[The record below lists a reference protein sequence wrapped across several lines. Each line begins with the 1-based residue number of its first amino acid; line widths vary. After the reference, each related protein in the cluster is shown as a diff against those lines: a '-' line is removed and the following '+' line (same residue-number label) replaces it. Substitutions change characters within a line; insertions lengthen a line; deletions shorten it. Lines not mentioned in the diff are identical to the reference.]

1 MTARDGLGRAV
12 AVAGLLCCL
21 GGAGFTAFQAVNGL
35 QTGVATGKHGARYL
49 RAEGDFF
56 YYSTVTLN
64 AGACLLWLGL
74 AGFAVLVLVRWKDW
88 T

>member
-1 MTARDGLGRAV
+1 VTSRERLGRAI
-12 AVAGLLCCL
+12 AVVGLLCCL
-21 GGAGFTAFQAVNGL
+21 GGAGFTAFRVFDGL
-35 QTGVATGKHGARYL
+35 QTGVVTGRYGSRYF

-64 AGACLLWLGL
+64 AVGCLLWLGL
-74 AGFAVLVLVRWKDW
+74 AAFAVLVLVRWEDW

>member
-1 MTARDGLGRAV
+1 MTARDGLGRAI
-12 AVAGLLCCL
+12 AVAGLLVCL
-21 GGAGFTAFQAVNGL
+21 GGAGFTAFQVVDGL
-35 QTGVATGKHGARYL
+35 QTGVTAGKYGARHL

-64 AGACLLWLGL
+64 AVGCLLWLGL
-74 AGFAVLVLVRWKDW
+74 AAFAVLVLVRWKDW